1 MIVSHNYEIVKQ
13 KKLMFMRFRGMHNYC
28 VRSLANL
35 HKKARSNMT
44 IFFERFSE
52 LCSQIGSTPNA
63 EAKKIGIP
71 SGSITA
77 WKNGSIPRPA
87 TVQKIADHFQVPA
100 AFLMGWAREPS
111 DLDKSVLLMYPDYR
125 IGSETIP
132 EYLARTG
139 KNPRPASESGF
150 EIDDPEL
157 VEILEQ
163 MKNRSEMR
171 MLFKLATNASAED
184 VRRAINIIEALRKEE

>member
-1 MIVSHNYEIVKQ
+1 
-13 KKLMFMRFRGMHNYC
+13 MRFRGVHNYC

-35 HKKARSNMT
+35 HKKARSYMT

-111 DLDKSVLLMYPDYR
+111 DLSSVVCQGPYFAAGMQTEP
-125 IGSETIP
+125 
-132 EYLARTG
+132 
-139 KNPRPASESGF
+139 
-150 EIDDPEL
+150 
-157 VEILEQ
+157 
-163 MKNRSEMR
+163 
-171 MLFKLATNASAED
+171 
-184 VRRAINIIEALRKEE
+184 